1 MSTRRRVHAAIAIA
15 VAFQLCVLWPAPRAA
30 ADEEYS
36 QIIQFSGRD
45 LWRNGVFAYSGF
57 LFAPGGFDRDGLM
70 LKVLM
75 NGGLYRYWPS
85 SMPGQRVVG
94 AELQTQVLPGFR
106 IKRGDAEMKFFFG
119 PEWQMHRLRPDD
131 VDNRLRGRN
140 FGLRF
145 AGELWWEA
153 TPDTLIAG
161 DASLSTLATSHSAR
175 IAYGW
180 RVTGELLNDESFY
193 IGPEVQYFGADG
205 YGQTRIGLHVTS
217 MRTEDIEWS
226 VAIGYA
232 RDTDGHSSPYVRLG
246 LSQRL

>member
-1 MSTRRRVHAAIAIA
+1 MRCRRRVHAAIAIA
-15 VAFQLCVLWPAPRAA
+15 AAFHCCVLWPAPRVAA
-30 ADEEYS
+30 EEEYS
-36 QIIQFSGRD
+36 QVMQFSGRD

-57 LFAPGGFDRDGLM
+57 LFAPGGFDRDSLM

-85 SMPGQRVVG
+85 SMPGERVVG
-94 AELQTQVLPGFR
+94 AEWQTQILPGFR
-106 IKRGDAEMKFFFG
+106 IKRGDAEIKVFFG
-119 PEWQMHRLRPDD
+119 PEWQTHWLEPDD
-131 VDNRLRGRN
+131 PGNRLRGRN

-145 AGELWWEA
+145 AGELWWER

-175 IAYGW
+175 LAYGW

-193 IGPEVQYFGADG
+193 VGPEVQYFGADG
-205 YGQTRIGLHVTS
+205 YAQTRVGLHVTS

-226 VAIGYA
+226 VGIGYA